1 MWLHMLADKR
11 RWKGESKILK
21 KKKKNSQIF
30 IEFNSEELLK

>member
-21 KKKKNSQIF
+21 KKKKTAKYLSSLTLKNS
-30 IEFNSEELLK
+30 